1 VDINVY
7 KLIFKIYNIDYLV
20 LEILL
25 SCLMLLNTQVWSYN
39 KRLKRK
45 IFLSIL
51 TDIEDLVQKDTYLDE
66 KQS

>member
-1 VDINVY
+1 MDINVY